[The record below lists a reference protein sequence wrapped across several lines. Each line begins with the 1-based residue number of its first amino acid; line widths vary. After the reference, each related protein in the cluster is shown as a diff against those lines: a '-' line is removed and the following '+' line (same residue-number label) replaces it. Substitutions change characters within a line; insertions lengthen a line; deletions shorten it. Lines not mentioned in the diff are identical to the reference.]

1 MGVTHVTT
9 QIFDLNK
16 TSEPYES
23 DFLVDTGAIDCLA
36 PEEELEKIG
45 IRKEG
50 KSVYELANG
59 EVVEYNL
66 GFARI
71 AYMGQ
76 ETVSQVIFGPKGVE
90 PILGVVVLEN
100 LGYVVD
106 PVSKELKRLPAKPL
120 RGQLIQDVPK
130 GKEKLYDQYKRKD
143 ERVNRFAAG

>member
-16 TSEPYES
+16 TSEPYEAE
-23 DFLVDTGAIDCLA
+23 FLVDTGAIDCLA
-36 PEEELEKIG
+36 PAEELEKIG

-59 EVVEYNL
+59 EVVEYEL

-71 AYMGQ
+71 AFMGQ
-76 ETVSQVIFGPKGVE
+76 ETVSQVIFAPKGVE

-100 LGYVVD
+100 FGFVVD
-106 PVSKELKRLPAKPL
+106 PVSKELKRLSAKPL
-120 RGQLIQDVPK
+120 K
-130 GKEKLYDQYKRKD
+130 
-143 ERVNRFAAG
+143 